1 MKERVLYNLCRIMLD
16 KESTQISLDQLYED
30 EEIGHYVKNI
40 QIDSPF
46 QQLIFSGIITIVNK
60 GDEITVSF
68 TVEGYFHFTLSK
80 YLYSID
86 KNEMNLSS
94 LTNA

>member
-1 MKERVLYNLCRIMLD
+1 MLD

-60 GDEITVSF
+60 YVLF
-68 TVEGYFHFTLSK
+68 Y
-80 YLYSID
+80 
-86 KNEMNLSS
+86 
-94 LTNA
+94 

>member
-1 MKERVLYNLCRIMLD
+1 MLD

-86 KNEMNLSS
+86 KNEDIFEITDKIYSNSINGL
-94 LTNA
+94 N

>member
-1 MKERVLYNLCRIMLD
+1 MLD

-46 QQLIFSGIITIVNK
+46 QQL
-60 GDEITVSF
+60 
-68 TVEGYFHFTLSK
+68 TLH
-80 YLYSID
+80 YLNICIQ
-86 KNEMNLSS
+86 
-94 LTNA
+94 